1 MFPFCP
7 TFLCFPFVLLCVEI
21 TYFLFNRHA
30 RTENQPAEDKE
41 DEEKTTLS
49 RKSSTNSTE
58 EKEHS
63 SHVDFKGFFRDT
75 AAINRSIE
83 PYCVL

>member
-1 MFPFCP
+1 MSKKIKFMF
-7 TFLCFPFVLLCVEI
+7 FLLPYFVLKLPIFFSTGMLERRI
-21 TYFLFNRHA
+21 S
-30 RTENQPAEDKE
+30 QQDKE